1 MTPQFMRVTT
11 MYRILIWTAVSL
23 ATICTAAIARAA
35 GSSGSRDSIDPGRA
49 STPGV
54 WGGDIVDPQSLRP
67 AMQPAYIKDPGTVR
81 LEKYQWQNADP
92 GPIFNPIVPETW
104 ASTHEIVIKA
114 LPGNQNVD
122 PSAVVTQLAPPTLD
136 EFQIRAPD
144 NTVMNPADPGQAE
157 MRDALFGRVDPGRLP
172 DELHGRGGGLG
183 RSAIFHRE
191 FETPPAPAGAPTR
204 RAKIGW

>member
-1 MTPQFMRVTT
+1 MNRLVTLSA
-11 MYRILIWTAVSL
+11 IAL
-23 ATICTAAIARAA
+23 ATTLHATAALAA
-35 GSSGSRDSIDPGRA
+35 GASGSRDSIDPGRI
-49 STPGV
+49 SQPGV
-54 WGGDIVDPQSLRP
+54 WGGDIIDPQSLRP
-67 AMQPAYIKDPGTVR
+67 AMQPAYIKDPGSVR

-144 NTVMNPADPGQAE
+144 DTAMNPVDPGQAE
-157 MRDALFGRVDPGRLP
+157 MRSALFGRIDPGRMADKLGP
-172 DELHGRGGGLG
+172 GPGGGEG
-183 RSAIFHRE
+183 RSAIFRRE
-191 FETPPAPAGAPTR
+191 FETPPSPAGAPSR